1 MAEQKSKYINPLTDF
16 GFKLLFGS
24 DANKQYLIS
33 FLNALFG
40 DEDKIVDVT
49 YVDKERVPEY
59 ATDRALI
66 YDINCTTADGKKLIV
81 EMQNR
86 YQAHFDDRAIFYVST
101 DLVKQARKG
110 KEWDYSLTPVCG
122 IFLMNFDWRDAGQ
135 NNRDFMEK
143 SLIEHVALVNL
154 RTGRMFSDKMRMF
167 FLKLPLMEK
176 SPEEC
181 EDMLDIWIYI
191 FKNLEDMN
199 TIPQSFVDRNSIF
212 QDFGNSARVAALSK
226 EERIA
231 YEASLKAYR
240 DNHAIMETERQA
252 GRAEANL
259 VNARKMKGWKIPNSI
274 ISDITGLSL
283 EEIEAL

>member
-1 MAEQKSKYINPLTDF
+1 MVENSCVPRLSNLPQYLKESI
-16 GFKLLFGS
+16 S
-24 DANKQYLIS
+24 DALLHYMRCSGIIC
-33 FLNALFG
+33 G
-40 DEDKIVDVT
+40 V
-49 YVDKERVPEY
+49 
-59 ATDRALI
+59 
-66 YDINCTTADGKKLIV
+66 
-81 EMQNR
+81 
-86 YQAHFDDRAIFYVST
+86 
-101 DLVKQARKG
+101 LVR
-110 KEWDYSLTPVCG
+110 
-122 IFLMNFDWRDAGQ
+122 
-135 NNRDFMEK
+135 K

-259 VNARKMKGWKIPNSI
+259 KTAKALKALKVAPSI
-274 ISDITGLSL
+274 ISQATGLSP
-283 EEIEAL
+283 EEIASL